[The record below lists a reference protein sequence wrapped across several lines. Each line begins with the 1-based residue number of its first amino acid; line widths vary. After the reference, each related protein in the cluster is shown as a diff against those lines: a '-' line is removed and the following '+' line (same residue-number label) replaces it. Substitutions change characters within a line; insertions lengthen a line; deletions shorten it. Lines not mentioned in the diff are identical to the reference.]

1 MSLAVQTAER
11 VTLYGKVP
19 PPGENVPIHFGMVDI
34 PDGAP
39 SDQELREVVRG
50 LRNGRAAGATGLKA
64 EHIKVWLRDVVREEE
79 EGEATGPMEDGH
91 PTRAEGESDTGIGR
105 KWRIFVELI
114 QAV

>member
-1 MSLAVQTAER
+1 
-11 VTLYGKVP
+11 
-19 PPGENVPIHFGMVDI
+19 MVDI
-34 PDGAP
+34 PNSAP

-79 EGEATGPMEDGH
+79 EGEAAGPMEDGH
-91 PTRAEGESDTGIGR
+91 PTREDGKSDRGIGR

-114 QAV
+114 QAVWEHGSLPEQMKWVIIVLLPGGR